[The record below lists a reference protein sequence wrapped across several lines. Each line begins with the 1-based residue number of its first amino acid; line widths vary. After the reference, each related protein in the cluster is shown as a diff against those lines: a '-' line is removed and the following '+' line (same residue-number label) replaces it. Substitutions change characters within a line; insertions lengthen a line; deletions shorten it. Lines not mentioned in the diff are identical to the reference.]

1 MSAIDLSLEQAQPR
15 FYPVTT
21 INIYHKTSNCKLEC
35 WCILDYCIF
44 IFSHSIF
51 WTLSLFTGPWYN
63 NSPSLS
69 KTDTLTHWL
78 VAVAQWIETLN
89 DVALAK
95 GNIPK
100 NKMEFFN
107 GIFHEGG
114 GGSRV
119 PLFCS
124 SICWLKTSRI
134 TLSLPKRV
142 LVIVWALY
150 YVSIVVEVTLNSSE
164 YDSHRTDQPE
174 NVNFEPIIRGL
185 KSDIFDWELAFGNVF
200 VRVTINGK
208 SVSGD
213 NFSVISGQQPIQLP
227 VEHITN
233 LWWTN
238 IVLSSKP
245 QNSF

>member
-1 MSAIDLSLEQAQPR
+1 MTWLWLREIFQ
-15 FYPVTT
+15 
-21 INIYHKTSNCKLEC
+21 KTKWNFLMK
-35 WCILDYCIF
+35 
-44 IFSHSIF
+44 FSM
-51 WTLSLFTGPWYN
+51 
-63 NSPSLS
+63 
-69 KTDTLTHWL
+69 K
-78 VAVAQWIETLN
+78 
-89 DVALAK
+89 
-95 GNIPK
+95 
-100 NKMEFFN
+100 
-107 GIFHEGG
+107 GG

-124 SICWLKTSRI
+124 SIGCLKTSRI
-134 TLSLPKRV
+134 TLWLPKRV

-174 NVNFEPIIRGL
+174 NVNFEPITRGL